1 MKNFNRYHRA
11 VGTAI
16 VVTFCILFGSC
27 AKEES
32 RNTECDMLS
41 AWVEGEQYEQYFY
54 RTADMRVENISS
66 TATEVVFTIRSMNEL
81 PTAIPVYFT
90 ITEGA
95 TITPESGSMQNFTAG
110 PVTYT
115 VTSEDKANQ
124 RQYTVVFRQYDTVT
138 TPTYTYSF
146 EGVDSTGNGTATYH
160 TFYEVSASGEH
171 LNIWASGNEGVS
183 LMHSDWT
190 PAEYP
195 TRSVADGYQGKGV
208 CLSTQYAGSLGEMF
222 GKPIAAGNLFIGRFD
237 LEQVLTD
244 PLKSTVFG
252 TPTTQEPLSISGY
265 YKYQPGEVFTNASMD
280 TVAGRTDE
288 ASIYAVFFRNQN
300 EDGEAVSL
308 YGDNVLANPYI
319 VKKAIVTSLPA
330 TNEWT
335 RFEVTFDGDDADA
348 ELLASM
354 GYSITIVFSSS
365 KEGAAFEGAIGSTLY
380 VDEVTVTYKN
390 AK

>member
-1 MKNFNRYHRA
+1 MKNLNCYHLT
-11 VGTAI
+11 VGTTI
-16 VVTFCILFGSC
+16 VATLCLLFGSC
-27 AKEES
+27 AKEETQ
-32 RNTECDMLS
+32 NTECDMLS
-41 AWVEGEQYEQYFY
+41 AWIEGEEHEQYFY

-66 TATEVVFTIRSMNEL
+66 ATTELVFTVRSLEEL
-81 PTAIPVYFT
+81 PTALPLHFT
-90 ITEGA
+90 VSAGA
-95 TITPESGSMQNFTAG
+95 TANPTSGSMQDFTAG

-115 VTSEDKANQ
+115 ITSEDKSNQ
-124 RQYTVVFRQYDTVT
+124 RQYTVVFRQYDVPAA
-138 TPTYTYSF
+138 PTYTYSF
-146 EGVDSTGNGTATYH
+146 EGVDTSDSEMGTFH
-160 TFYEVSASGEH
+160 TFYEVAANGDR
-171 LNIWASGNEGVS
+171 LNIWASGNQGVA
-183 LMHSDWT
+183 LMHHDWT

-237 LEQVLTD
+237 IEQVLTD

-252 TPTTQEPLSISGY
+252 APTTQEPLSISGY

-300 EDGEAVSL
+300 EAGESVAL
-308 YGDNVLANPYI
+308 YGDDVLTSPLI
-319 VKKAIVTSLPA
+319 VKKAVVATLPP

-335 RFEVTFDGDDADA
+335 RFEVMFDGSEADA

-354 GYSITIVFSSS
+354 GYSMTIVFSSS
-365 KEGAAFEGAIGSTLY
+365 KEGAAFEGAVGSTLY